1 MDGQNFNNNEQNP
14 YGQYSAGSNS
24 GNYDTNNYYQDN
36 TNNNNQSVYQNYT
49 NNSETIP
56 PYQEPYQS
64 QPQKQENNGLAIV
77 GLVMGIISILFT
89 CCYGGGI
96 LFGIIGWVCS
106 AMANKQ
112 NKTGIGKAGLIT
124 SIIGTILSILMLILI
139 IVVFVIMG
147 FSTDWYY

>member
-14 YGQYSAGSNS
+14 YGQYSAGNNTGNTGTSNF
-24 GNYDTNNYYQDN
+24 YQDN
-36 TNNNNQSVYQNYT
+36 TRNTEQSVYQNYT
-49 NNSETIP
+49 DKSETIP
-56 PYQEPYQS
+56 PYQDSNQS
-64 QPQKQENNGLAIV
+64 QPQNQENSGLAIV
-77 GLVMGIISILFT
+77 GLVMGIISILFA

-124 SIIGTILSILMLILI
+124 SIIGTILSILMLIVI
-139 IVVFVIMG
+139 ILLVVLGVMA
-147 FSTDWYY
+147 DLY